1 MAKQTEKLKKRFG
14 FSRKR
19 MSIIKNI
26 VLRGDCMSIK
36 EFNIFMI
43 IFIVCCSIVALFAS
57 IGDTPSDYVKANRYS
72 RCIEKLSDNEVLS
85 FDEMKEVCIQ
95 YLK

>member
-26 VLRGDCMSIK
+26 VLSV
-36 EFNIFMI
+36 
-43 IFIVCCSIVALFAS
+43 FIATI
-57 IGDTPSDYVKANRYS
+57 
-72 RCIEKLSDNEVLS
+72 
-85 FDEMKEVCIQ
+85 
-95 YLK
+95 

>member
-26 VLRGDCMSIK
+26 VLKGKCG
-36 EFNIFMI
+36 EIFW
-43 IFIVCCSIVALFAS
+43 
-57 IGDTPSDYVKANRYS
+57 GKTKN
-72 RCIEKLSDNEVLS
+72 K
-85 FDEMKEVCIQ
+85 
-95 YLK
+95 

>member
-26 VLRGDCMSIK
+26 VLRGDTDVRKNEIR
-36 EFNIFMI
+36 IF
-43 IFIVCCSIVALFAS
+43 
-57 IGDTPSDYVKANRYS
+57 
-72 RCIEKLSDNEVLS
+72 
-85 FDEMKEVCIQ
+85 
-95 YLK
+95 

>member
-26 VLRGDCMSIK
+26 VLRDDMVRDYIVIDGMIK
-36 EFNIFMI
+36 
-43 IFIVCCSIVALFAS
+43 
-57 IGDTPSDYVKANRYS
+57 
-72 RCIEKLSDNEVLS
+72 
-85 FDEMKEVCIQ
+85 
-95 YLK
+95 